1 MVLFKQFQGLT
12 IFAFVHEGNESLNT
26 HVGWTG
32 SPAGGCSP
40 FGNRKCSGYCLGVL
54 FVNCLSLRKAL
65 VIIIGYSY
73 GTNLDAIS
81 ATGAL
86 VKIDISRMLHNAGGK
101 MPGFTF
107 DPQQF
112 TVCQKL
118 DV

>member
-1 MVLFKQFQGLT
+1 
-12 IFAFVHEGNESLNT
+12 
-26 HVGWTG
+26 VGRTG
-32 SPAGGCSP
+32 SPAWGCSP
-40 FGNRKCSGYCLGVL
+40 FGNCKCAGYGLGVL
-54 FVNCLSLRKAL
+54 FVNRLSLGKAL
-65 VIIIGYSY
+65 VIIIGYID

-86 VKIDISRMLHNAGGK
+86 VEIDISRMLYNAGVK
-101 MPGFTF
+101 MSGFTF